1 MNDNSAKKLDVTFQ
15 RRMQFPSPIQFGR
28 LLFHTFRELKHNDPL
43 RMAAAT
49 AFFATFALAPILI
62 ILIQILGLI
71 LDPQSIS
78 DHLFGHLAEIVGNES
93 VGQIR
98 QTLEGFKRLASN
110 WFITIGGFIF
120 LIFVATTLFAVI
132 RNSLN
137 QLWGIRPHNKAAFNV
152 KLVNRIKAFAV
163 IMVSGILFLAVLLG
177 EGFLALMNEYIRE
190 LWPGSTTTLFTILNQ
205 VVSIL
210 IVTIWFAVIFKYL
223 SDATLKWNTTIAGAL
238 FTGLLFTAGK
248 LILAWILALS
258 NIQTIYG
265 ASGSFVLLLLFVFYC
280 SFILYYGAMFTR
292 VWAEYHRSSIE
303 PRKNAYKYVLS
314 EVKNES

>member
-1 MNDNSAKKLDVTFQ
+1 
-15 RRMQFPSPIQFGR
+15 MQFPSPIQFGR
-28 LLFHTFRELKHNDPL
+28 LLYHTFRELKNNDPL

-78 DHLFGHLAEIVGNES
+78 DHLFGHLAEIIGNES

-98 QTLEGFKRLASN
+98 QTLEGFKKLASD
-110 WFITIGGFIF
+110 WYITIGGFIF
-120 LIFVATTLFAVI
+120 LIFVATTLFSVI

-137 QLWGIRPHNKAAFNV
+137 QLWGIRPHGKRALNV
-152 KLVNRIKAFAV
+152 RILNRVKAFAV
-163 IMVSGILFLAVLLG
+163 IMISGILFLAVLLG

-190 LWPGSTTTLFTILNQ
+190 LWPRSSTILFTVLNQ
-205 VVSIL
+205 VASIL
-210 IVTIWFAVIFKYL
+210 VVTIWFAVIFKYL
-223 SDATLKWNTTIAGAL
+223 SDATLNWNTTIAGAL
-238 FTGLLFTAGK
+238 FTGILFTVGK
-248 LILAWILALS
+248 LLLGWVLAAS

-292 VWAEYHRSSIE
+292 IWAEYHRSAIE
-303 PRKNAYKYVLS
+303 PRRNAYKYVLS
-314 EVKNES
+314 EVKDES

>member
-1 MNDNSAKKLDVTFQ
+1 MK
-15 RRMQFPSPIQFGR
+15 FPSPIQFAK
-28 LLFHTFRELKHNDPL
+28 LLVYAFRGLKNNDPL

-71 LDPQSIS
+71 LNPQSIS

-98 QTLEGFKRLASN
+98 QTLQGFKQLASN
-110 WFITIGGFIF
+110 WYITIGGFIF

-137 QLWGIRPHNKAAFNV
+137 QLWGIKTYGKSAFNAR
-152 KLVNRIKAFAV
+152 LVNRLKAVAV
-163 IMVSGILFLAVLLG
+163 IMISGILFLGVLLG
-177 EGFLALMNEYIRE
+177 EGMLALMKEYIIE
-190 LWPGSTTTLFTILNQ
+190 LWPDTSTLLFALLNQ
-205 VVSIL
+205 VASIL

-223 SDATLKWNTTIAGAL
+223 SDAILKWNTAIVGAL
-238 FTGLLFTAGK
+238 FTGVLFTMGK
-248 LILAWILALS
+248 LILGWVLALS

-303 PRKNAYKYVLS
+303 PRKNAYKYLLS
-314 EVKNES
+314 EVKNET